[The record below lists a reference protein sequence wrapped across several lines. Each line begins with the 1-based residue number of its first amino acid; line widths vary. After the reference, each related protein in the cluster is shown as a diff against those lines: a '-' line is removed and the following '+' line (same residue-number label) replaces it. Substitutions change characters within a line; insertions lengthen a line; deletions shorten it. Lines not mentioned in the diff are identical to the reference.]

1 VGLRPPCRSDKN
13 SQVPSDTQCAAL
25 CSPPAQQAALTV
37 TSRCGMRH
45 HVRYHTGAARQGASG
60 FVDQPGQSR
69 EPELSPRTSTECSIL
84 LPAALVT
91 AHARAMQPQA
101 ARRTPVAHHRATK
114 TCRPDRS
121 AEYAVVL
128 AVPSQCCT
136 LHAPICS
143 SQRSSVCVRAS
154 VHTRLRFSW
163 HVRLCTGILSRPDSV
178 FAAEL
183 LVVLPQHSAS
193 CCCVVG
199 SCFCCLP
206 RP

>member
-1 VGLRPPCRSDKN
+1 MPAEAETRVHRSTHAHRAPLTTAYWGMQSAALTWHRQHNRILSGPVPDKN

-114 TCRPDRS
+114 TCRP
-121 AEYAVVL
+121 A
-128 AVPSQCCT
+128 
-136 LHAPICS
+136 
-143 SQRSSVCVRAS
+143 
-154 VHTRLRFSW
+154 
-163 HVRLCTGILSRPDSV
+163 GRPQ
-178 FAAEL
+178 
-183 LVVLPQHSAS
+183 PH
-193 CCCVVG
+193 
-199 SCFCCLP
+199 
-206 RP
+206 RPNT